1 MTQTPWIW
9 LIAGPNGSGKST
21 YAPNLSSEVDEIVR
35 PDEIA
40 FELSPKDPDRV
51 ALRAGRRAIGRIESL
66 LEQKRSFAVETTLSG
81 KFHLDAAKRAKSA
94 GWNVGIVYIGLTSPT
109 VAIARVRLRKLGGGH
124 NVPAADVRRR
134 YRRSLVNLNECFWD
148 CGQAC
153 SAGQLFFANADE
165 TVVGDKSRAGNFQ
178 ATPSAK
184 VAGPGVGSNPKT
196 SIEEVARRGGSP
208 IPRALFVVYRGVGP

>member
-124 NVPAADVRRR
+124 DVPPADVRRR
-134 YRRSLVNLNECFWD
+134 YRRSLVNLANVFEIAD
-148 CGQAC
+148 R
-153 SAGQLFFANADE
+153 LVVLDNFFCE
-165 TVVGDKSRAGNFQ
+165 SR
-178 ATPSAK
+178 
-184 VAGPGVGSNPKT
+184 
-196 SIEEVARRGGSP
+196 
-208 IPRALFVVYRGVGP
+208 